1 PLLEVRRF
9 KTSCEVAG
17 QTVALETAV
26 TLPPNFDPAHP
37 PKAIYRLYP
46 GSRLSE
52 FAETFNGPEIF
63 PARVFCSRGYAVID
77 SDSPVGPHGEPG
89 EIIKEL
95 VKVSGCQLKE
105 AGRLGLVDPEK
116 TAVMGQSKGGY
127 SVLAVCAASD
137 LFRAGVA
144 TMGLYDLSHSYV
156 DPNGL
161 GPHYV
166 ERHFRT
172 DGPPWADTER
182 YLRNSPFWRAGE
194 IREPIFMAAGSEDKA
209 SPAWQSTAMWSA
221 LNHHKARAELVVY
234 PGEDHAPRTWS
245 AEHRVDLMERIIDF
259 LDANL

>member
-1 PLLEVRRF
+1 
-9 KTSCEVAG
+9 
-17 QTVALETAV
+17 
-26 TLPPNFDPAHP
+26 
-37 PKAIYRLYP
+37 
-46 GSRLSE
+46 
-52 FAETFNGPEIF
+52 
-63 PARVFCSRGYAVID
+63 
-77 SDSPVGPHGEPG
+77 
-89 EIIKEL
+89 
-95 VKVSGCQLKE
+95 
-105 AGRLGLVDPEK
+105 
-116 TAVMGQSKGGY
+116 M
-127 SVLAVCAASD
+127 LAVCAASD